1 MKRDSTSFLAIVC
14 WALMATQ
21 QSQAFELPP
30 IAQQEVDFARDV
42 RPMLDKH
49 CVSCHGGEK
58 QEAGL
63 RLDLRQAAMLGGDS
77 GKSIVPGK
85 SAESRLIEYVAGVD
99 PDLVM
104 PPQGQRLSAQEIGL
118 LRAWI
123 EQGAVWPETDS
134 TTGVQNEHW
143 AYQPIR
149 HVKPPVVISNATV
162 RNPIDQFV
170 IAKLQSHGLTASAEA
185 DRSTLIR
192 RLNLDLLGL
201 LPSIEEVEAFVSDT
215 DPMAY
220 EKLLDRLLQSPHFGE
235 RWGRHWL
242 DMARYADSDGYEKDN
257 ARPDAYRWRDWV
269 IDAINAD
276 MPFDQFTT
284 EQLAGDLLPNA
295 SDMQRLA
302 TAFHR
307 QTLTNTEGGTDKE
320 QFRVEACFDRTETTG
335 AVWLGLT
342 VGCARCHSHKY
353 DAITQREY
361 YQLYSFFNNGDEET
375 HVVPKS
381 VDEIQSYKLAK
392 AEHDAKVQAVSEELN
407 VAQVKLASTFNAWE
421 IEAQAKLAAIAAKP
435 LNRFSL
441 SEQAVTG
448 ESGVT
453 FELQKD
459 GSYLVGGSNP
469 ATATYTLVGKAN
481 SGFDTLRLDALAD
494 KSLPKQGPGRVSHGN
509 FVLSEITVESSS
521 HADFS
526 DAVQL
531 ELISA
536 RADHEQSDKPW
547 LAKHAID
554 GDASTGWAIAD
565 RNAENHWVE
574 FRLKQAQ
581 SESAAGFL
589 RITLKQLHGQ
599 QHTLGRFEI
608 SLQSGDSPD
617 FELPQEISEILAV
630 PQKDR
635 DEKQNSQML
644 DYVSRIFPSTKPLVV
659 QLDELK
665 KLEPAK
671 PELSVRVIVQRTKEP
686 RETFV
691 LRRGEFLEPLKDS
704 TVPPAGLSTLPQLH
718 SRQATAVADRLDLA
732 QWLVSPQNPL
742 TPRVTVNHVWRRLF
756 GSGIV
761 KTVNDFGVRGDPPT
775 HPDLLDWLAAE
786 FIGLHSANGCNSAS
800 HSNTI
805 TPWSRKSLI
814 KLICM
819 SATYRQS
826 SQQSAEMLDLDP
838 QNQWLG
844 RQNRLRVEGEIIRD
858 ISLQV
863 AGLLSPKIGG
873 PSVYPSLPPGV
884 AELSYAGNFKWTL
897 SPGADQYRRGMY
909 TFFKRTAPHPNLITF
924 DCPDANL
931 TCIDRNVSNTPLQA
945 LVALNN
951 ASFAEASR
959 AFASRLLN
967 LSGSKDD
974 DSRLNYAFRM
984 CLAREPRAFERQQLL
999 SHLESAR
1006 AWFVEHEAEAVKLV
1020 DNVAFCGSTPAEN
1033 AAWIATARLL
1043 INLDEF
1049 ITRE

>member
-1 MKRDSTSFLAIVC
+1 VP
-14 WALMATQ
+14 
-21 QSQAFELPP
+21 PP
-30 IAQQEVDFARDV
+30 IADREVDFARDV
-42 RPMLDKH
+42 RPLLDKH
-49 CVSCHGGEK
+49 CISCHGIEK

-63 RLDLRQAAMLGGDS
+63 RLDQRQAAMTGGDS
-77 GKSIVPGK
+77 GKSIVPGN

-104 PPQGQRLSAQEIGL
+104 PPEGQRLSAEEIGL

-123 EQGAVWPETDS
+123 ERGATWPDVDS
-134 TTGVQNEHW
+134 TALVKNEHW
-143 AYQPIR
+143 AYQPIKV
-149 HVKPPVVISNATV
+149 VKPPTV
-162 RNPIDQFV
+162 TSDAMVHNSIDQFV
-170 IAKLQSHGLTASAEA
+170 IANLQAHGLAPSPEA
-185 DRSTLIR
+185 DRRTLIR
-192 RLNLDLLGL
+192 RLSLDLLGL
-201 LPSIEEVEAFVSDT
+201 LPTIDEVDAFVADT

-220 EKLLDRLLQSPHFGE
+220 EKLVDRLLQSPHFGE

-269 IDAINAD
+269 IEAINDD
-276 MPFDQFTT
+276 MPFDQFTL
-284 EQLAGDLLPNA
+284 EQLAGDLLPDATN
-295 SDMQRLA
+295 MQRLA

-307 QTLTNTEGGTDKE
+307 QTLTNTEGGTDQE

-361 YQLYSFFNNGDEET
+361 YQLFSFFNNGDEQT

-381 VDEIQSYKLAK
+381 VEEVQQYNIAK
-392 AEHDAKVQAVSEELN
+392 AKHDAKVQALSQELTA
-407 VAQVKLASTFNAWE
+407 AQKQLGPTLVAWE
-421 IEAQAKLAAIAAKP
+421 ADAQATLSSLAAKP
-435 LNRFSL
+435 LNRHSL
-441 SEQAVTG
+441 TDPAVSG
-448 ESGVT
+448 EAGVT

-459 GSYLVGGSNP
+459 GSYLVSGTNP
-469 ATATYTLVGKAN
+469 ATATYTLTGATN
-481 SGFDTLRLDALAD
+481 TAFDTIRLEALSD
-494 KSLPKQGPGRVSHGN
+494 KTLPKKGPGRVAHGN
-509 FVLSEITVESSS
+509 FVLSEITVEFASK
-521 HADFS
+521 ADFS
-526 DAVQL
+526 DAVPW
-531 ELISA
+531 ELVSA

-554 GDASTGWAIAD
+554 GDASTGWAIAPEFGKD
-565 RNAENHWVE
+565 HWIEVQLKPAQAETATR
-574 FRLKQAQ
+574 FM
-581 SESAAGFL
+581 

-599 QHTLGRFEI
+599 QHTLGRFGI
-608 SLQSGDSPD
+608 SLQAGFSPEID
-617 FELPQEISEILAV
+617 LPQGIVDILAV
-630 PQKDR
+630 PEKDR
-635 DEKQNSQML
+635 TEKQKERL
-644 DYVSRIFPSTKPLVV
+644 LEHVSRIAPATKPIVE
-659 QLDELK
+659 QLDELNK
-665 KLEPAK
+665 QEPAK
-671 PELSVRVIVQRTKEP
+671 PELSVRVIAQRTKEP

-704 TVPPAGLSTLPQLH
+704 PVQPAGFSTLPPMR
-718 SRQATAVADRLDLA
+718 SRDANAAADRLDLA

-742 TPRVTVNHVWRRLF
+742 TPRVTVNHIWRHLF
-756 GSGIV
+756 GAGIV
-761 KTVNDFGVRGDPPT
+761 KTANDFGVRGDPPT
-775 HPDLLDWLAAE
+775 HPELLDWLAAE
-786 FIGLHSANGCNSAS
+786 FIGLNARSDSALTSPNAAHIPSS
-800 HSNTI
+800 PKSSSQKSSSQKS
-805 TPWSRKSLI
+805 WSRKSLI

-819 SATYRQS
+819 SSTYRQS
-826 SQQSAEMLDLDP
+826 SQQSAEMRESDP

-873 PSVYPSLPPGV
+873 PSVYPSLPEGV

-909 TFFKRTAPHPNLITF
+909 TFFKRTSPHPNLLTF

-951 ASFAEASR
+951 ASFAEAAR
-959 AFASRLLN
+959 ALASRLFSLP
-967 LSGSKDD
+967 GEHDD
-974 DSRLNYAFRM
+974 ASRLTNAFEM
-984 CLAREPRAFERQQLL
+984 CLARTPNRFELEQLL
-999 SHLESAR
+999 AHLASAR
-1006 AWFVEHEAEAVKLV
+1006 TWYAAHESEAQKMIDSAAVSE
-1020 DNVAFCGSTPAEN
+1020 VAPTET